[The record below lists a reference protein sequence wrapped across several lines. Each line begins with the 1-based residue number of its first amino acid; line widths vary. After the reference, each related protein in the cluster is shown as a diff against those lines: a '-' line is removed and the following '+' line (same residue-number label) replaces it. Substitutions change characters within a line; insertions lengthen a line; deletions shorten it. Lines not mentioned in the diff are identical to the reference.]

1 MIDPIQVGPFSDH
14 VTLLQVRTRRV
25 SIPHRLVSIQ
35 TRFEPRPTQRN
46 NERTCSYSAARPLK
60 TRTIRAKQL
69 LLINLER
76 GGGQKLEGRICS
88 KSTIFLCLCPPLPV
102 HGSPKQNEPA
112 ANTNSLRLRTENKK
126 EIIVAHT
133 QLDKPKGQPLIADF
147 WVHWVSLK
155 LLEDHLQR
163 KRVMMI
169 TRIQGRRELI
179 TNEWMKTERKTLT
192 TKVVV
197 TKRFFCLKFERLLQ
211 RFEKSMNKLA
221 LCSSI
226 TKATIP

>member
-76 GGGQKLEGRICS
+76 GGGGKNWKVESAQKVQFSCVSARP
-88 KSTIFLCLCPPLPV
+88 FLCTVLQSRMNL
-102 HGSPKQNEPA
+102 
-112 ANTNSLRLRTENKK
+112 LRTPTAYGFGLRTKK
-126 EIIVAHT
+126 
-133 QLDKPKGQPLIADF
+133 
-147 WVHWVSLK
+147 
-155 LLEDHLQR
+155 
-163 KRVMMI
+163 
-169 TRIQGRRELI
+169 
-179 TNEWMKTERKTLT
+179 
-192 TKVVV
+192 
-197 TKRFFCLKFERLLQ
+197 
-211 RFEKSMNKLA
+211 KS
-221 LCSSI
+221 
-226 TKATIP
+226 